1 MNKGQF
7 YWPIVI
13 VDARKLLSIIFLS
26 LVSVI
31 SGTQGTIEEG
41 WKLWNKAELEKAEK
55 IAQSNIDTNEGKH
68 LKGNILQVK
77 GKYQQAIEIYNGIT
91 SDYDEY
97 EKVQVSKLNIHFFH
111 LKEMSKAKAFI
122 GSIEN
127 KQATIYAASINQPMT
142 VECSGTFTVP
152 MLVNEPLNPFIPI
165 VSGAINGRKQNI
177 AFDTG
182 GNYLI
187 MTKTA
192 AESMGIT
199 YDPTL
204 FFIGQQG
211 YSTSKMWVGVAD
223 ELVLGNDV
231 KLKNVPVTILEEMN
245 TEIIIFGTSILKE
258 FYSTIDYPNNQF
270 VFTTKDKSDLV
281 NTHKE
286 RYTGNKMNFIMWGDH
301 YMMGKG
307 AYNGRRINMFFD
319 SGLVVVGQANGVI
332 TQSWL
337 CLSRESMEDLGIEE
351 KDDTSTRAVTAT
363 NDVLNFAGLDNENVK
378 LSLSGSGDFSFG
390 GIKCDLLVS
399 HGVIKNYAWTIDFE
413 NMEYMFK

>member
-1 MNKGQF
+1 MKK
-7 YWPIVI
+7 
-13 VDARKLLSIIFLS
+13 KLLSIIILTLFLS
-26 LVSVI
+26 AS
-31 SGTQGTIEEG
+31 SAQGTIEKG
-41 WKLWNKAELEKAEK
+41 WKLWSKAELEKAEK
-55 IAQSNIDTNEGKH
+55 IAESNIDTDEGKH

-77 GKYQQAIEIYNGIT
+77 GKYRKAIEVYNGIT

-97 EKVQVSKLNIHFFH
+97 EKVQISKLNIHFFH
-111 LKEMSKAKAFI
+111 LKEVSKAKALI
-122 GSIEN
+122 GNIED

-142 VECSGTFTVP
+142 VECSGTFTVS

-165 VSGAINGRKQNI
+165 VAGAINGKKQKI

-211 YSTSKMWVGVAD
+211 YSSSKMWVGVAD

-231 KLKNVPVTILEEMN
+231 KLKNIPVTILEEMN

-301 YMMGKG
+301 YMM
-307 AYNGRRINMFFD
+307 
-319 SGLVVVGQANGVI
+319 
-332 TQSWL
+332 
-337 CLSRESMEDLGIEE
+337 
-351 KDDTSTRAVTAT
+351 
-363 NDVLNFAGLDNENVK
+363 
-378 LSLSGSGDFSFG
+378 
-390 GIKCDLLVS
+390 
-399 HGVIKNYAWTIDFE
+399 
-413 NMEYMFK
+413 